1 MKFVAFSI
9 VVAFTITTRLAAA
22 FQRSPLTCPGRSLQH
37 SSSCIQAIQC
47 HEQPEATHETRR
59 AVLSTLMTI
68 PLLVSAS
75 PVLAAVPV
83 TIGEADGLAAR
94 AERAI
99 RPKPPKA
106 LRPRLNQDFAVLLMR
121 SSYNALDQIDCVA
134 MVRAKPEMAF
144 SSL

>member
-1 MKFVAFSI
+1 VMNFVAFS
-9 VVAFTITTRLAAA
+9 VLTAA
-22 FQRSPLTCPGRSLQH
+22 FQIGPFTCPGRSLH
-37 SSSCIQAIQC
+37 SSSHIQALPC
-47 HEQPEATHETRR
+47 DEQAETRR
-59 AVLSTLMTI
+59 TVLSTLMTI

-75 PVLAAVPV
+75 PALAALPV
-83 TIGEADGLAAR
+83 TIDEADGLAAR

-134 MVRAKPEMAF
+134 MVRVPHVMAF
-144 SSL
+144 PPLSMSSLFD

>member
-1 MKFVAFSI
+1 MNFVAFS
-9 VVAFTITTRLAAA
+9 VLAAA
-22 FQRSPLTCPGRSLQH
+22 FQIGPFTCPGRSLH
-37 SSSCIQAIQC
+37 SSSHIQALQC
-47 HEQPEATHETRR
+47 DEQAEKNHETRR
-59 AVLSTLMTI
+59 TVLSTLMTI

-75 PVLAAVPV
+75 PALAALPV

-106 LRPRLNQDFAVLLMR
+106 LRPRLNQDFAVLLTR

-134 MVRAKPEMAF
+134 MVRVLHVMAF
-144 SSL
+144 PPLSMSSLFD